1 MNFEDFARA
10 HGLIL
15 RHVIPNRWVATPT
28 EDHPHKRNGRYKFL
42 GDVGWVQ
49 NWATMDSPSM
59 WKSDVRVP
67 SANNQRM
74 RQAADRDRLEAQ
86 QKAATKAGWIMHQ
99 THLAP
104 HPYLDR
110 KGFKDESG
118 NVWDDNGKQLLVI
131 PMRVD
136 GRLVGCQLINDQGE
150 KKFLYGQRSK
160 GAVFMIDAK
169 GLPIFCEGYA
179 TGLSIRTVMKA
190 MKIRYTIYICFS
202 ASNMKD
208 IACSVDGGIVVADN
222 DLSKTGEQAA
232 RSTAKPYWLSDAV
245 GEDFNDFHIRVGLFK
260 ASQSLKRVL
269 FASGA
274 ASA

>member
-10 HGLIL
+10 HGLIM

-59 WKSDVRVP
+59 WKSDVKTP
-67 SANNQRM
+67 SINIQKM
-74 RQAADRDRLEAQ
+74 KQEADRERQEAQ
-86 QKAATKAGWIMHQ
+86 QKAAQKAGWIMHQ
-99 THLAP
+99 TELAP

-110 KGFKDESG
+110 KGFKGESG
-118 NVWDDNGKQLLVI
+118 NVWNDHGKQMLVV
-131 PMRVD
+131 PMRID
-136 GRLVGCQLINDQGE
+136 GRLVGCQLINEEGE

-160 GAVFMIDAK
+160 GATFVIDAK

-190 MKIRYTIYICFS
+190 MKVRYTIHICFS
-202 ASNMKD
+202 AANMQL
-208 IACSVDGGIVVADN
+208 IARGIQGGIVVADN
-222 DLSKTGEQAA
+222 DLSGTGEQAA
-232 RSTAKPYWLSDAV
+232 RSTSKPYWLSDTV
-245 GEDFNDFHIRVGLFK
+245 GEDFNDFHVRVGLFK
-260 ASQSLKRVL
+260 ASQSLKRVML
-269 FASGA
+269 GTSAS
-274 ASA
+274 